1 MLSYNQGHLYSVL
14 QPINEKYFQNNYA
27 NREEYGKIAG
37 RKNRERVLEMKDH
50 ESKNSYVKTERERR
64 VSIEVVLQFLQ
75 LFLPATISRK
85 VVSVILLAAGLSV
98 TEVAEMTG
106 LSSRSVESTGR
117 AIKDGSISS
126 ILARKKNSG
135 RKCKTAG
142 VEEQIIA
149 ELEQGNYHTRQQIAD
164 MIREKF
170 QITVSLPAVGRLLKK
185 TASES

>member
-1 MLSYNQGHLYSVL
+1 
-14 QPINEKYFQNNYA
+14 
-27 NREEYGKIAG
+27 
-37 RKNRERVLEMKDH
+37 MKDH

-64 VSIEVVLQFLQ
+64 DSIEAVLQFLQ

-98 TEVAEMTG
+98 TEVAEMSG
-106 LSSRSVESTGR
+106 LSSRSVQSSGR
-117 AIKDGSISS
+117 AIQDGSISS
-126 ILARKKNSG
+126 ILVRKKNSG
-135 RKCKTAG
+135 RKRKTAG

-149 ELEQGNYHTRQQIAD
+149 QLEQGNYHTRQQIAD

-185 TASES
+185 RLPKAEVCFSARKGRRSRTKKVL

>member
-1 MLSYNQGHLYSVL
+1 M
-14 QPINEKYFQNNYA
+14 
-27 NREEYGKIAG
+27 
-37 RKNRERVLEMKDH
+37 EMKDQ
-50 ESKNSYVKTERERR
+50 ESKNSYMKTERERR
-64 VSIEVVLQFLQ
+64 VSIEAVLQFLQ

-106 LSSRSVESTGR
+106 LSSRSVQSTGR

-126 ILARKKNSG
+126 ILVRKKNSG
-135 RKCKTAG
+135 RKRKTAG
-142 VEEQIIA
+142 VEEQIVA